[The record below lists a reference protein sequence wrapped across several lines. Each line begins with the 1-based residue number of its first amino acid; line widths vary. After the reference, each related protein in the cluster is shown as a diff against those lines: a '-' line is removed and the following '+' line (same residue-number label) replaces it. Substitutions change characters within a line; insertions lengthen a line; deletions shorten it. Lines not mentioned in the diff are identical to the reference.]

1 MKKYQEKIRLK
12 ICVDWISKKKKKKKI
27 CVDYMWILFIYL
39 FIFKFK
45 TRGSSQGN
53 LGGIRIIFY
62 LSC

>member
-1 MKKYQEKIRLK
+1 MKKYQEKMRLK
-12 ICVDWISKKKKKKKI
+12 ICVDWISKKKKKKNDM
-27 CVDYMWILFIYL
+27 CWLHVDFIYL